1 MEIQANN
8 INIPQNEVD
17 ELREQ
22 LDLFKQRQDQPIME
36 TQTNNNNIPQ
46 NEVDELRQQLALF
59 KQRLDQQE
67 IISDRLMRRS
77 MNARISI
84 FTKTSVIADIAVL
97 LMMPLVFWVFSKMGI
112 SWYLG
117 LIVLLGVI
125 IELAY
130 NIICHRRIQ
139 QLFTEGNDLLTVRRG
154 LLKFKKGERRLM
166 LISLPLL
173 ALWALALCWQLGVFA
188 DNPTG
193 RVAAIGIRAGIGFF
207 IGSLIVFCGYF
218 WEMRR
223 VNHSIREIDELSAE

>member
-46 NEVDELRQQLALF
+46 NEVDELREQLALF

-67 IISDRLMRRS
+67 IISERLMRRS

-84 FTKTSVIADIAVL
+84 FTKTGVIADIVVL
-97 LMMPLVFWVFSKMGI
+97 LMMPLVFWAFSKMSV

-117 LIVLLGVI
+117 LIVLLSVI
-125 IELAY
+125 VELAY

-139 QLFTEGNDLLTVRRG
+139 RLFTEGNDLLTVRRG
-154 LLKFKKGERRLM
+154 LLKFKKGERLQM
-166 LISLPLL
+166 LISIPLI

-188 DNPTG
+188 DNPTAS
-193 RVAAIGIRAGIGFF
+193 VAAIGIRVGIGFF
-207 IGSLIVFCGYF
+207 IGTLIVFCGYS
-218 WEMRR
+218 WEMHR
-223 VNHSIREIDELSAE
+223 VNRSIREIDELSAE

>member
-36 TQTNNNNIPQ
+36 PQTNNNNIPQ
-46 NEVDELRQQLALF
+46 NEVDELREQLALF

-84 FTKTSVIADIAVL
+84 FTKTGVIADIAVL

-130 NIICHRRIQ
+130 NIIWHRQIQ

-154 LLKFKKGERRLM
+154 LLKFKKGERRQM

-188 DNPTG
+188 DNTTG

>member
-1 MEIQANN
+1 METQERNNN
-8 INIPQNEVD
+8 IPENEVN

-22 LDLFKQRQDQPIME
+22 L
-36 TQTNNNNIPQ
+36 
-46 NEVDELRQQLALF
+46 ALF
-59 KQRLDQQE
+59 KKRLDQQE
-67 IISDRLMRRS
+67 IINDRLMRRS
-77 MNARISI
+77 MNARLS
-84 FTKTSVIADIAVL
+84 FLTKTSVITDIIGLLLLPILFVAFSKVGVPWYFGGIML
-97 LMMPLVFWVFSKMGI
+97 LM
-112 SWYLG
+112 
-117 LIVLLGVI
+117 VI
-125 IELAY
+125 IELVY
-130 NIICHRRIQ
+130 NIYCHRQLQR
-139 QLFTEGNDLLTVRRG
+139 LFTDGNDLLTVRRG
-154 LLKFKKGERRLM
+154 LLKFKKGERRQM

>member
-1 MEIQANN
+1 METQTNN
-8 INIPQNEVD
+8 SNIPQNEVD

-22 LDLFKQRQDQPIME
+22 L
-36 TQTNNNNIPQ
+36 
-46 NEVDELRQQLALF
+46 ALF
-59 KQRLDQQE
+59 KHRLDQQE

-84 FTKTSVIADIAVL
+84 FTKTSVIADI
-97 LMMPLVFWVFSKMGI
+97 SKMGI

-154 LLKFKKGERRLM
+154 LLKFKKAERQAM

-188 DNPTG
+188 DNPTAS
-193 RVAAIGIRAGIGFF
+193 VAAIGIRAGIGFF
-207 IGSLIVFCGYF
+207 IGSLIVFCGYL

>member
-1 MEIQANN
+1 METQTNN
-8 INIPQNEVD
+8 SNIPQNEVD

-22 LDLFKQRQDQPIME
+22 L
-36 TQTNNNNIPQ
+36 
-46 NEVDELRQQLALF
+46 ALF
-59 KQRLDQQE
+59 KHRLDQQE

-154 LLKFKKGERRLM
+154 LLKFKKAERQAM
-166 LISLPLL
+166 LISLPLIT
-173 ALWALALCWQLGVFA
+173 LWALALCWQLGVFA
-188 DNPTG
+188 DNPTAS
-193 RVAAIGIRAGIGFF
+193 VAAIGIRVGIGFC
-207 IGSLIVFCGYF
+207 IGTLIVFCGYF
-218 WEMRR
+218 WEMHR

>member
-1 MEIQANN
+1 
-8 INIPQNEVD
+8 
-17 ELREQ
+17 
-22 LDLFKQRQDQPIME
+22 
-36 TQTNNNNIPQ
+36 
-46 NEVDELRQQLALF
+46 
-59 KQRLDQQE
+59 
-67 IISDRLMRRS
+67 
-77 MNARISI
+77 
-84 FTKTSVIADIAVL
+84 
-97 LMMPLVFWVFSKMGI
+97 MMPLVFWVFSKMGI

-130 NIICHRRIQ
+130 NIIWHRQIQ
-139 QLFTEGNDLLTVRRG
+139 RLITEGNDLLTVRRG
-154 LLKFKKGERRLM
+154 LLKFKKAERRQM

>member
-1 MEIQANN
+1 METQTNN
-8 INIPQNEVD
+8 SNIPQNEVD

-22 LDLFKQRQDQPIME
+22 L
-36 TQTNNNNIPQ
+36 
-46 NEVDELRQQLALF
+46 ALF
-59 KQRLDQQE
+59 KHRLDQQE

-130 NIICHRRIQ
+130 NIICHRQIQ
-139 QLFTEGNDLLTVRRG
+139 RLFTEDNDLLTVRRG
-154 LLKFKKGERRLM
+154 LLKFKKAERQAM
-166 LISLPLL
+166 LISIPLL